1 MKLSSIK
8 YLAFEGVRNTWANR
22 LMTLAS
28 VGVLVACM
36 TIMGL
41 AVLISENVNL
51 AIGNLEEQNVVIV
64 SKR

>member
-36 TIMGL
+36 
-41 AVLISENVNL
+41 VLIGMAIMLSLIVQGSQVSLL
-51 AIGNLEEQNVVIV
+51 AIA
-64 SKR
+64 